1 MYCGI
6 DIGTSSIKCL
16 LVDERGARLGL
27 GRAPV
32 GLFRGERGYEADP
45 IEWLKAT
52 AAAYTEASAATGL
65 GSGGVRTR
73 LRAVAVSG
81 NGPTLVA
88 VGRDGL
94 PVGRASL
101 WMDRSAGGEAER
113 ASAAAGHAIDPSSY
127 LPKAMR
133 VFESAEGASVARFF
147 SGPEYLA
154 FTLGARPT
162 TYLPDPYYDKFIW
175 NRDVASRFGLDGDIL
190 PPYVEPALRIGSVSV
205 NASEAIGLPAGLPIV
220 SGFPD
225 FLAALVGSGAVT
237 PGLACDRSGSSEALN
252 VCARKAFQDE
262 SVFSLPHVVKGL
274 WNLSG
279 GLSTSGKALEW
290 FSGIAGYSG
299 LGTDSVYQD
308 AESAA
313 AGADGILFL
322 PYLAGERA
330 PLWNPNLRAAFV
342 GLSLS
347 HGRKEMARAVI
358 ESIAYGLRL
367 AADRIRS
374 GGFDIDIIRCS
385 GGAARDDALC
395 AIKADVIGVSVEVPQ
410 NPECEA
416 MGDACA
422 CAVALGD
429 YDNLADASAS
439 MVRAASRFEPDSR
452 SSRFYDERYA
462 AWKAA
467 LSAALSLVKPS
478 GAGD

>member
-6 DIGTSSIKCL
+6 DIGTSYIKCL
-16 LVDERGARLGL
+16 LVDEQGVRLGL

-32 GLFRGERGYEADP
+32 ALLQGERGYEADP
-45 IEWLKAT
+45 VEWLKAT
-52 AAAYTEASAATGL
+52 ACAYAEASAATGL
-65 GSGGVRTR
+65 GSGGVRAR

-88 VGRDGL
+88 VGKDGL
-94 PVGRASL
+94 PVGQASL
-101 WMDRSAGGEAER
+101 WMDRSAIDEAGR
-113 ASAAAGHAIDPSSY
+113 ASVAAGRTIDPSFY

-133 VFESAEGASVARFF
+133 VIESAEGPAVARFF

-154 FTLGARPT
+154 FTLGARPV
-162 TYLPDPYYDKFIW
+162 TYLPDPYYDSFIW
-175 NRDVASRFGLDGDIL
+175 NREIAARLGLGGEML
-190 PPYVEPALRIGSVSV
+190 PPYVEPALKIGSVSV

-225 FLAALVGSGAVT
+225 FLAALVGSGAVM
-237 PGLACDRSGSSEALN
+237 PGVACDRSGSSEALN
-252 VCARKAFQDE
+252 LCARSPFPDE
-262 SVFSLPHVVKGL
+262 SIFSLPHAVKGL

-313 AGADGILFL
+313 AGADGLIFL

-330 PLWNPNLRAAFV
+330 SLWNPRLRAAFV

-347 HGRKEMARAVI
+347 HGRKEMARAVV

-367 AADRIRS
+367 AAERIRD
-374 GGFDIDIIRCS
+374 GGFSIDLVRCS

-395 AIKADVIGVSVEVPQ
+395 AIKADVIGVSMEVPQ

-429 YDNLADASAS
+429 YGDLAEASSS
-439 MVRAASRFEPDSR
+439 MVRVASRFEPDTR
-452 SSRFYDERYA
+452 SSRFYDERFS

-467 LSAALSLVKPS
+467 LSAAASLVEQPS
-478 GAGD
+478 AGS